1 MLIEYLDVEAI
12 TNQQLL
18 QKIPTP
24 PNFLTIQSGNRSRS
38 TQYGIGYKSSE
49 LPESFSNPRRSESLT
64 DRIKFSIHKVPD
76 IKEVEEQVLIQP
88 FEEDNNYEV
97 PVITLNQNNSL
108 RHKNE
113 SGNNNNNNNNSKIR
127 PTVKSSPLLL
137 GGNLRFSQQK
147 PKTKKQ
153 LNLEK
158 ETDQILMTNDC
169 TDSTQNNRS
178 CTPTP
183 QKFLSLDTNRKN
195 SKYRKISP
203 TRRFSF
209 RCQSSKTGH
218 LDEELDFWS
227 REDDERL
234 IVNGELNLNLGVLG
248 GQEGINNHNYFR
260 F

>member
-88 FEEDNNYEV
+88 FGEEEDNNNNNNYEV

-108 RHKNE
+108 RHQNE
-113 SGNNNNNNNNSKIR
+113 FR

-147 PKTKKQ
+147 PKTIKQ
-153 LNLEK
+153 KQELNLIEK
-158 ETDQILMTNDC
+158 ETDQILMTN

-183 QKFLSLDTNRKN
+183 QKFLSLDTNWKN
-195 SKYRKISP
+195 SKYRKTSP

-218 LDEELDFWS
+218 LNEELDFWS

-234 IVNGELNLNLGVLG
+234 IVNGELNLNLGGLG
-248 GQEGINNHNYFR
+248 GQERKKNKI
-260 F
+260 